1 MNQQN
6 SVLVIGSVAFDT
18 LHLQGKVHE
27 KVLGGSGLYAAVAAS
42 TFGPVRLVGVVGND
56 FPDSATQILKNR
68 QVDLAGLEVADGLT
82 FHWEGRYAGDLSSRD
97 TLRTDLNV
105 FADFHPKVPASFAA
119 SEYVLLGN
127 IGPDL
132 QLEVLEQL
140 TKPKLVVADTM
151 NLWIDIQLD
160 NLKKLLTKI
169 DVLVLNEEEAR
180 QLTGGHQIV
189 DCANKLLD
197 MGPGSVVIKRG
208 EYGAMLWHAGK
219 TFSAPAYPVQQAVD
233 PTGAGDSF
241 AGGMVGFLARTNRI
255 DDITMRRA
263 VIYGSASASC
273 CVEAVGVTGVLDA
286 SREQIDERYEA
297 FRELAH
303 IPTSS

>member
-1 MNQQN
+1 MNQQQP
-6 SVLVIGSVAFDT
+6 VLIIGSVAFDT
-18 LHLQGKVHE
+18 LHLQGEVHN
-27 KVLGGSGLYAAVAAS
+27 KVLGGSGLYAAVASS
-42 TFGPVRLVGVVGND
+42 TFGPARLVGVVGKD

-68 QVDLAGLEVADGLT
+68 NVDLAGLEVADGLT
-82 FHWEGRYAGDLSSRD
+82 FHWEGRYSDDLSSRD

-105 FADFHPKVPASFAA
+105 FADFHPKVPQSFAE

-140 TKPKLVVADTM
+140 QKPKLVIADTM
-151 NLWIDIQLD
+151 NLWIDIQLE

-180 QLTGGHQIV
+180 QLSGRHQIV
-189 DCANKLLD
+189 DCANRLLE
-197 MGPGSVVIKRG
+197 MGPASLVIKRG
-208 EYGAMLWHAGK
+208 EYGAMLWHGGK
-219 TFSAPAYPVQQAVD
+219 TFSAPAYPVHRAVD

-241 AGGMVGFLARTNRI
+241 AGGMVGFIARAGRV

-263 VIYGSASASC
+263 VIYGSAVASC
-273 CVEAVGVTGVLDA
+273 CVEAVGVTGVLKA
-286 SREQIDERYEA
+286 SREQVDERYEA
-297 FRELAH
+297 FRELAN
-303 IPTSS
+303 IPASS

>member
-1 MNQQN
+1 M
-6 SVLVIGSVAFDT
+6 SVLIIGSVAFDT
-18 LHLQGKVHE
+18 LHLQGEVHS

-42 TFGPVRLVGVVGND
+42 TFGPSRLVGVVGKD

-68 QVDLAGLEVADGLT
+68 QVDLSGLEVADGLT
-82 FHWEGRYAGDLSSRD
+82 FHWEGRYSDDLSSRD

-105 FADFHPKVPASFAA
+105 FAEFHPKVPPAFAE

-140 TKPKLVVADTM
+140 KKPKIVIADTM
-151 NLWIDIQLD
+151 NLWIDIQLE
-160 NLKKLLTKI
+160 NLKKLLSKI
-169 DVLVLNEEEAR
+169 DALVLNEEEAR
-180 QLTGGHQIV
+180 QLSGQYQIV
-189 DCANKLLD
+189 DCANALLK
-197 MGPGSVVIKRG
+197 MGPSSLVIKRG
-208 EYGAMLWHAGK
+208 EYGAMLWHGGK
-219 TFSAPAYPVQQAVD
+219 MFSAPAYPVHRAVD

-241 AGGMVGFLARTNRI
+241 AGGMIGFLARSDRL
-255 DDITMRRA
+255 DEITMRRA
-263 VIYGSASASC
+263 VIYGSAVASC
-273 CVEAVGVTGVLDA
+273 CVEAVGVNGVLSA
-286 SREQIDERYEA
+286 SREQVDVRYEA